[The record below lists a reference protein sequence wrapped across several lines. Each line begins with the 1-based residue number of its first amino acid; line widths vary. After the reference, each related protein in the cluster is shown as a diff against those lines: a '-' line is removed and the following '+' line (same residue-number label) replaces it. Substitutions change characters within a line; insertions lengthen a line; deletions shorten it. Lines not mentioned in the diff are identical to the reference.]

1 MKMHACIPGF
11 PSGVDDFALALC
23 PLFISNEANEILIQ
37 F

>member
-1 MKMHACIPGF
+1 MDVCIPSF

-23 PLFISNEANEILIQ
+23 PLFISNYAANKILIQ